1 MTDDSN
7 AITQND
13 LRKFVT
19 GVILKIIDKRLSEN
33 KNTEIYPATIIST
46 DSTNHYANIKITT
59 GGQVSILNNVKNKS
73 VNILNNGDKVFA
85 VAPNGDLNN
94 LYVGTNL
101 IGNGI
106 NGQDIVAN
114 SIQANSIQANS
125 ITADEI
131 QAGSITANEIAS
143 NTITADNIKA
153 GSITANEIA
162 TGTITAS
169 SGIIATGAIQTAQ
182 IADGSVTDAKIL
194 TLTANKL
201 TAGTIDAGKINV
213 INLDCA
219 NLTVGTINGQ
229 QISSGAITID
239 KLESSISTAIEGAQ
253 GKSKNFY
260 GSDTPKNP
268 SKGDL
273 WMKPI
278 DGGIKPQQWDG
289 SQWIDMTDITAIKA
303 QEELNNLSIGVN
315 NLIRN
320 GDFSENVKSGTI
332 APTYWEFWT
341 TQSGSNPEV
350 FGSQGQTNYNLP
362 NTLYIGHATVQ
373 SGIHQNVMLKQ
384 NTEYTIM
391 FSSRKEGVNDV
402 FNQFEFYDSSWNKLS
417 TMQVDYDYTKPDTL
431 QSFTITTPITFVYSQ
446 FSHGGIA
453 QVWQSGYLTTLGNVT
468 LVEGNKVPS
477 GWVPSLA
484 DLEDASFLRTGTISA
499 DRIGANSITADKLVA
514 GSITSASGV
523 IGALDAGSITTGV
536 LSADR
541 IGTESITS
549 DRLYCNGNLNN
560 VALNANVNINGGV
573 QNSGGMCSQNPNG
586 MGGWSTS
593 TFPSTA
599 IVDLGDIV
607 PQIREITF
615 DTYYPTDT
623 RWVPHSYI
631 IEGSTD
637 NTSWTTIADVS
648 NYTPS
653 GNNTFIRHALS
664 GTYRYISIKIR
675 EPQPNQGSVTITS
688 FKVMSMQ
695 GGTIIDG
702 NMIKTGSILAD
713 KIHANTI
720 TGDKLVEDAIT
731 AREIASNTITA
742 ESGIIAS
749 LDAGKITTGVLS
761 ADRID
766 TNNLN
771 ARRITTPGSILHG
784 TIGSWQEATQNINGF
799 QLYNTQE
806 NRSVF
811 RIADMNMTWAGDLLR
826 YSVLQGN
833 ADGLI
838 LTPSN
843 TTYNSNNSAE
853 GFLDAAG
860 QFIYLGGGTITL
872 ASGGQGGNSVN
883 VSSSAIDIICNNT
896 SANKGIGVSAT
907 AIEFE
912 VGFDD
917 GGKSWNYHLIRN
929 TIDNG
934 TSQDYYILSSRNVM
948 DFIMNEDSNGLGVHC
963 NNGTTYWAYNFN
975 ASDERL
981 KTNIKP
987 ITTNCSSIINQINL
1001 KEFDFIKTGEHIE
1014 VGTIAQQLSKI
1025 NKKFSK
1031 ILYTTED
1038 GTNFFAPDYN
1048 SILPYIIG
1056 AIQELSAKSKS
1067 LETRVTTLENSIQ
1080 ELKASK

>member
-131 QAGSITANEIAS
+131 QAGSITAN
-143 NTITADNIKA
+143 
-153 GSITANEIA
+153 
-162 TGTITAS
+162 
-169 SGIIATGAIQTAQ
+169 
-182 IADGSVTDAKIL
+182 
-194 TLTANKL
+194 
-201 TAGTIDAGKINV
+201 
-213 INLDCA
+213 
-219 NLTVGTINGQ
+219 
-229 QISSGAITID
+229 
-239 KLESSISTAIEGAQ
+239 
-253 GKSKNFY
+253 
-260 GSDTPKNP
+260 
-268 SKGDL
+268 
-273 WMKPI
+273 
-278 DGGIKPQQWDG
+278 
-289 SQWIDMTDITAIKA
+289 
-303 QEELNNLSIGVN
+303 
-315 NLIRN
+315 
-320 GDFSENVKSGTI
+320 
-332 APTYWEFWT
+332 
-341 TQSGSNPEV
+341 
-350 FGSQGQTNYNLP
+350 
-362 NTLYIGHATVQ
+362 
-373 SGIHQNVMLKQ
+373 
-384 NTEYTIM
+384 
-391 FSSRKEGVNDV
+391 
-402 FNQFEFYDSSWNKLS
+402 
-417 TMQVDYDYTKPDTL
+417 
-431 QSFTITTPITFVYSQ
+431 
-446 FSHGGIA
+446 
-453 QVWQSGYLTTLGNVT
+453 
-468 LVEGNKVPS
+468 
-477 GWVPSLA
+477 
-484 DLEDASFLRTGTISA
+484 
-499 DRIGANSITADKLVA
+499 
-514 GSITSASGV
+514 
-523 IGALDAGSITTGV
+523 
-536 LSADR
+536 
-541 IGTESITS
+541 
-549 DRLYCNGNLNN
+549 
-560 VALNANVNINGGV
+560 
-573 QNSGGMCSQNPNG
+573 
-586 MGGWSTS
+586 
-593 TFPSTA
+593 
-599 IVDLGDIV
+599 
-607 PQIREITF
+607 
-615 DTYYPTDT
+615 
-623 RWVPHSYI
+623 
-631 IEGSTD
+631 
-637 NTSWTTIADVS
+637 
-648 NYTPS
+648 
-653 GNNTFIRHALS
+653 
-664 GTYRYISIKIR
+664 
-675 EPQPNQGSVTITS
+675 
-688 FKVMSMQ
+688 
-695 GGTIIDG
+695 
-702 NMIKTGSILAD
+702 
-713 KIHANTI
+713 
-720 TGDKLVEDAIT
+720 
-731 AREIASNTITA
+731 EIASNTITA